1 MSVQSGNVLSH
12 ELDQVRTSCS
22 VKGRAKSPRILLV
35 STKSKPI
42 RFQGKD
48 ELLELFPGCHIR
60 SRSKERR
67 ALPLGLDHPSFTV
80 SSNIRS
86 PLQQNLLRHHLPFGI
101 RMSRGLNAWKLLSQ
115 AGVRVDADPRSICS
129 KLTPNENV
137 VLSFGIST

>member
-12 ELDQVRTSCS
+12 ELHQVRTSCS

-42 RFQGKD
+42 PFQCKD
-48 ELLELFPGCHIR
+48 KLLELFPGCDIR
-60 SRSKERR
+60 SRIKERR
-67 ALPLGLDHPSFTV
+67 ALSFVLDHRSFPV

-86 PLQQNLLRHHLPFGI
+86 PLQQNLLRHHLPYSI

-115 AGVRVDADPRSICS
+115 ASGGQRQP
-129 KLTPNENV
+129 
-137 VLSFGIST
+137 